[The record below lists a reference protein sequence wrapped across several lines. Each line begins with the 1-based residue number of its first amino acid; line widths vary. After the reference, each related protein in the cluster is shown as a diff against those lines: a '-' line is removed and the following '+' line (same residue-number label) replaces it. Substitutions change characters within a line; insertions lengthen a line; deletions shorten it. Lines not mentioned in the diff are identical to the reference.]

1 MSTTPRDNP
10 SIMNYIYRNN
20 NDINY
25 DQALSAIKEFA
36 NMYNGGIIP
45 KNLECLHKV
54 GIDNISRTITTPSKE
69 SMYYQTQRS
78 NLTSGGVLS

>member
-1 MSTTPRDNP
+1 
-10 SIMNYIYRNN
+10 MNYIYRNN

-78 NLTSGGVLS
+78 NLTSGGFLS